1 MSRFCATSA
10 SRLEQP
16 VWRSLL
22 YVPVTSERFVASA
35 LGRRADALI
44 LDLEDSIPLSEKSA
58 ARVALPG
65 AVKTLQGC
73 ASDLIVRVNSPWR
86 LLLADL
92 EAAVIPGVGTLC
104 LPKAQSAEHVR
115 MVAQVMTELELER
128 GIAPGTISLLPLI
141 ETVEALGKVREIAQ
155 ADPRVVA
162 ISLGDED
169 FCTSAG
175 IEPSL
180 LTLQMPKQQVV
191 FAAREAGILALGYL
205 DSLASYTDLS
215 GFTAL
220 LVQARQFGFAGAPCV
235 HPSQISMLNQAFTPD
250 ARSAQFAQ
258 RVVEGYRQAL
268 ENGQAAFAL
277 DGRMIDGPAL
287 QRAEALLMLARK
299 IAAKEAANV

>member
-1 MSRFCATSA
+1 
-10 SRLEQP
+10 

-22 YVPVTSERFVASA
+22 YVPVTSERFIASA
-35 LGRRADALI
+35 RGRRADALI
-44 LDLEDSIPLSEKSA
+44 LDLEDSIPLAEKPA
-58 ARVALPG
+58 ARAALSG
-65 AVKTLQGC
+65 AVEALRGC
-73 ASDLIVRVNSPWR
+73 GSDLIVRVNSPWR

-92 EAAVIPGVGTLC
+92 EAAVIDGIGTIC

-115 MVAQVMTELELER
+115 MVAQVITELELER
-128 GIAPGTISLLPLI
+128 GMAVGTISLLPLI
-141 ETVEALGKVREIAQ
+141 ETVEALGNVRAIAT

-180 LTLQMPKQQVV
+180 LTLQMPKQHLV

-205 DSLASYTDLS
+205 GTLAGYADLD
-215 GFTAL
+215 GFADL
-220 LVQARQFGFAGAPCV
+220 LTQAKGFGFAGAPCI
-235 HPSQISMLNQAFTPD
+235 HPSQVALLNDAFTPD
-250 ARSAQFAQ
+250 ALGTAFAE

-268 ENGQAAFAL
+268 ENGKAAFAL
-277 DGRMIDGPAL
+277 DGRMIDAPAI

-299 IAAKEAANV
+299 VAAKEAVNA